1 MKKIFSIFIFILLLT
16 TNIAIA
22 QEEQLPDPGI
32 LPDSPLYGL
41 KKAAEAVGTFFT
53 FGQEKKAERMLQL
66 AEKRLAEAEAVGKE
80 GKKTAADKA
89 IKGYQKAIENAQIH
103 ARNAERKAEVLEKVA
118 EKTSK
123 HLSILDK
130 IKDKVPEQVKEAI
143 TKAKEASMNEQKKA
157 LRALSEDKPE
167 KAAEI
172 NIKAAKDRLKRAKEK
187 AEAGESEDVEEAL
200 EEYDEMTELSKELAE
215 KDAEAAEDIAE
226 DLNEQL
232 LELDEIEDAA
242 PEDVKEKV
250 KEKKS
255 SSLEKQRDSL
265 RSLAKDKPEKAAEIY
280 SKAAEARLNRAKEK
294 ADENEIEEVEN
305 EVEEF
310 DKLANFGNEISQI
323 AQGLGKDTTTVDQL
337 VARATTRH
345 LEVLA
350 EVYEKVPEQAKAA
363 ILSVIERAM
372 EKSVK
377 GRETAVE
384 ALKKKD
390 ALGDI
395 SEEVPK
401 YVSDKIPE
409 KIKEKIG
416 IKGKSE
422 TVGKP
427 KEVAAPAAVPE
438 KATKTPTKKTPEAT
452 TKEVAAPEIIPEET
466 TETPTGTLLMQ
477 MTDAPPELNITKA
490 LVTISDVEVHLAE
503 ADEEENATTEA
514 GWFTVVEEAKTFDLI
529 AIEDVK
535 EFLGTAELS
544 VGKYTQI
551 RLNIIE
557 ALVTIN
563 GTEYDL
569 TIPSKTVKL
578 VKAFNIEPNETTTLT
593 LDFDAQESIHSAGK
607 DKYIMRPTIKVI
619 QE

>member
-16 TNIAIA
+16 IHVAIA
-22 QEEQLPDPGI
+22 QEEELPDPGI
-32 LPDSPLYGL
+32 LPDSALYGL

-80 GKKTAADKA
+80 GKKAAADKA

-118 EKTSK
+118 LATSK

-130 IKDKVPEQVKEAI
+130 VKDKVSEEAKEAI

-187 AEAGESEDVEEAL
+187 AETGESDEVEEAL
-200 EEYDEMTELSKELAE
+200 EEYEEMTELSKELAE
-215 KDAEAAEDIAE
+215 KGAEAAEDVAN
-226 DLNEQL
+226 DFNEQL
-232 LELDEIEDAA
+232 LELDEIEDTA
-242 PEDVKEKV
+242 PEEVKEKV

-265 RSLAKDKPEKAAEIY
+265 RSLAKDKPEKAVEIHL
-280 SKAAEARLNRAKEK
+280 KAAEARLDRAKEK

-305 EVEEF
+305 EIEEF

-401 YVSDKIPE
+401 SVSDKIPE

-416 IKGKSE
+416 IKSEPE
-422 TVGKP
+422 TVGKL
-427 KEVAAPAAVPE
+427 KEVAAPATVSE
-438 KATKTPTKKTPEAT
+438 KATEAPAKKTAEAAT
-452 TKEVAAPEIIPEET
+452 GEVAAPVTVPEVVAKAPT
-466 TETPTGTLLMQ
+466 GTGTLLMQ
-477 MTDAPPELNITKA
+477 ITDAPPELNITKA
-490 LVTISDVEVHLAE
+490 LVTISVVEVHLAG
-503 ADEEENATTEA
+503 T

-544 VGKYTQI
+544 AGKYTQI
-551 RLNIIE
+551 RLNINE

-569 TIPSKTVKL
+569 TIPSKTIKL
-578 VKAFNIEPNETTTLT
+578 VKGFDIEPNEITTLT